1 MLRLKHDKRGALAF
15 IDSRVTIDCTN
26 FFDNT
31 ACTGGAVFTMRG
43 MVSLLNVNFMQNR
56 AFSTGS
62 GISAIES
69 CVYINNSNF
78 TFNNYSTN
86 GENFEHN
93 HV

>member
-1 MLRLKHDKRGALAF
+1 MTRGGALAF
-15 IDSRVTIDCTN
+15 IDSRVTIDHTN

-62 GISAIES
+62 GVIKGNRKL
-69 CVYINNSNF
+69 CVHKQQQF
-78 TFNNYSTN
+78 HFQYSTK
-86 GENFEHN
+86 GGNFERN